1 MIPEEF
7 KDIRPFE
14 PEELPEAIDRIFS
27 SEQFRTILPYIF
39 PEIPVE
45 ILHKKMKEVKNS
57 MEFQR
62 AFSYHSCIG
71 CLIKHLNRFH
81 LTVMRSTKA
90 SISRS

>member
-1 MIPEEF
+1 MMIPEEF

-45 ILHKKMKEVKNS
+45 TLHEKMK
-57 MEFQR
+57 
-62 AFSYHSCIG
+62 
-71 CLIKHLNRFH
+71 
-81 LTVMRSTKA
+81 
-90 SISRS
+90 